1 MYTIESIAHI
11 VQGTFLQKGENA
23 TIEHLLYDSRTVTFP
38 AASLFFALHSQRQ
51 DGHQYMLDAYQKGVR
66 CFVVDRPN
74 VPLEALTGANVL
86 QVADTLKALQQLAA
100 YHRQQFSIHVI
111 GITGSNG
118 KTVVKEWLF
127 QLLQRDYKI
136 ARSPKSYNSQIG
148 VPLSVWQLNQ
158 EHTLAI
164 FEAGISHPGGMQA
177 LAKIIQPSIGVL
189 TNIGEA
195 HSENF
200 NSLEQKAEEKAVL
213 FASAKTV
220 IYPADDV
227 IADKI
232 LRKEERAI
240 TGRPTFFAWGKAQ
253 HAQLRMTG
261 KRVRDGITTIDA
273 VYNNAALQLHIPFI
287 DEASVQNALTCSS
300 VLLHLGYPVDTIN
313 ERLQGL
319 HAVDMR
325 LQLKHGINNS
335 VLINDSYS
343 ADLTSLDIAL
353 HFMAQQNTALK
364 RTAILSDFM
373 ESGQEEVA
381 LYHTI
386 AAALVQQQVS
396 KVMAIGENISRY
408 IVEHLPAAIELH
420 CFLSTDE
427 FLAQVK
433 TSSFQHETILIKGA
447 RRFQFERIVQLLE
460 VKVHQTRLE
469 INLNAIAHNLKQY
482 QQLLQPATK
491 VMVMVKAFAYGSGSA
506 EIASVLQFNKV
517 DYLGVAYAD
526 EGIALRKGGVSV
538 PIMVMN
544 ADEASFYSIT
554 EYNLQ
559 PVLYSFEVLQQF
571 EQHIQKAGLQHYPVH
586 LEVETGMN
594 RLGFAIHDIVA
605 LGEYLKGNT
614 LLAVESLFSHLA
626 ASEDPNQDAFT
637 HQQAAL
643 FQQAAHTL
651 EKALPYSFL
660 KHIANSAA
668 IVRHPHLQ
676 WDMVRLG
683 IGIYGVEIA
692 TEKLDLMPVA
702 TLRTTIAQLK
712 HLTPGESVS
721 YNRRGVIIEP
731 SVIATVRIGYA
742 DGYERR
748 LGNGVGKMWVNGQ
761 MVPVIGT
768 VCMDM
773 TMINV
778 TQMPHVK
785 VGDEVVVFGKELP
798 IEQLAEWAGTIPYE
812 IMTGVSQRVKRVY
825 FQE

>member
-1 MYTIESIAHI
+1 MYTIESIAHL
-11 VQGTFLQKGENA
+11 VQGTFLQKGIDA

-51 DGHQYMLDAYQKGVR
+51 DGHQYIQDAYQKGVR
-66 CFVVDRPN
+66 CFVVDRQ
-74 VPLEALTGANVL
+74 VPVEALAGATVV
-86 QVADTLKALQQLAA
+86 QVPDTLKALQQLAA
-100 YHRQQFSIHVI
+100 HHRKQFTIPVI

-118 KTVVKEWLF
+118 KTVVKEWLY
-127 QLLQRDYKI
+127 QLLQQDYKI

-148 VPLSVWQLNQ
+148 VPLSVWQLKP
-158 EHTLAI
+158 EHTLAL
-164 FEAGISHPGGMQA
+164 FEAGISHPGEMPA
-177 LAKIIQPSIGVL
+177 LAGIIQPTIGVL

-200 NSLEQKAEEKAVL
+200 RSLEQKAEEKAAL
-213 FASAKTV
+213 FAAAATV
-220 IYPADDV
+220 IYSADDG
-227 IADKI
+227 IADKV
-232 LRKEERAI
+232 LRKEAHAAA
-240 TGRPTFFAWGKAQ
+240 GGPVFFAWGQAP
-253 HAQLRMTG
+253 HAQLRITG
-261 KRVRDGITTIDA
+261 KKVSAGITTIDA
-273 VYNNAALQLHIPFI
+273 IYNNAALQLHIPFI
-287 DEASVQNALTCSS
+287 DEAYVQNALTCSS
-300 VLLHLGYPVDTIN
+300 VLLYLGYAAATIN
-313 ERLQGL
+313 ERLRGL

-325 LQLKHGINNS
+325 LQLKHGVNNC
-335 VLINDSYS
+335 VIINDSYS
-343 ADLTSLDIAL
+343 ADLTSLHIAL
-353 HFMAQQNTALK
+353 HFMAQQHAALK
-364 RTAILSDFM
+364 RTVILSDFM
-373 ESGQEEVA
+373 ESGQEEPA

-386 AAALVQQQVS
+386 AAALVQQQVG
-396 KVMAIGENISRY
+396 KVVAIGEKISRS
-408 IVEHLPAAIELH
+408 IAAHLPAAIELQS
-420 CFLSTDE
+420 FLSTDE

-433 TSSFQHETILIKGA
+433 TSSFQNETILVKGA
-447 RRFQFERIVQLLE
+447 RRFEFERIVQLLE

-469 INLNAIAHNLKQY
+469 INLNALTHNLKQY
-482 QQLLQPATK
+482 QQLLQPSTK
-491 VMVMVKAFAYGSGSA
+491 IMVMVKAFAYGSGTA

-526 EGIALRKGGVSV
+526 EGIALRKGGISL

-559 PVLYSFEVLQQF
+559 PVIYSFEILKQF
-571 EQHIQKAGLQHYPVH
+571 EQHISKVGLQNYPVH

-594 RLGFAIHDIVA
+594 RLGFALRDIEG
-605 LGEYLKGNT
+605 LGHYLKGT
-614 LLAVESLFSHLA
+614 TCLAVESLFSHLA
-626 ASEDPNQDAFT
+626 ASEDPAQDAFT
-637 HQQAAL
+637 QQQAAL
-643 FQQAAHTL
+643 FQQAAGIL

-668 IVRHPHLQ
+668 IVRHPSLQ

-692 TEKLDLMPVA
+692 TERLDLMPVA

-712 HLTPGESVS
+712 QLAPGESVS
-721 YNRRGVIIEP
+721 YNRRSVVAEP

-748 LGNGVGKMWVNGQ
+748 LGNGVGQMWVNGQ
-761 MVPVIGT
+761 LVPVIGT

-773 TMINV
+773 TMLNV
-778 TQMPHVK
+778 TQVPSVK

-798 IEQLAEWAGTIPYE
+798 IQQLAQWAGTIPYE
-812 IMTGVSQRVKRVY
+812 IMTGISQRVKRVY